1 MFHINLLTMTEELP
15 LKAHRAEERRAW
27 GYFAAATM
35 QSLVLD
41 NADAPINERATADTL
56 ARRAG
61 EYADALLA
69 QRRRRFKWVPRDA
82 ESAST
87 TDQP

>member
-1 MFHINLLTMTEELP
+1 MTEELP

-27 GYFAAATM
+27 GYFAAASM
-35 QSLVLD
+35 KSLVLD
-41 NADAPINERATADTL
+41 NCCMPIEDRACADTL

-69 QRRRRFKWVPRDA
+69 QRRRRFKWIPRTSENFA
-82 ESAST
+82 PVSET
-87 TDQP
+87 